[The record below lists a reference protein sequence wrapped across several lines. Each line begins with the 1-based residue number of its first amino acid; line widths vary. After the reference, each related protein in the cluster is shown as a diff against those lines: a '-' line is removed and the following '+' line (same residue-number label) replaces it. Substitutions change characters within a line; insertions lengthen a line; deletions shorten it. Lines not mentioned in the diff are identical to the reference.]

1 KKKLEIK
8 IQQIPSHP
16 NPKVNLEQYS
26 TPANIAADIL
36 WNAYT
41 LGDIFNKNILD
52 LGCGCGIFAISA
64 CLLGANNAVG
74 VDIDIE
80 SIEIAN
86 KYSTKFKIDNIDFI
100 TSDINNLDA
109 NLNIDTIFQNPPF
122 GSQRFATKGI
132 DLDFI
137 NKAVEF
143 NFNVIYSFH
152 MASTEEFLVN
162 YFSKLNLE
170 ITHIFRYNFKIPKIY
185 EFHSEEFKIIDVI
198 VIRAIKSN

>member
-1 KKKLEIK
+1 M
-8 IQQIPSHP
+8 
-16 NPKVNLEQYS
+16 
-26 TPANIAADIL
+26 
-36 WNAYT
+36 
-41 LGDIFNKNILD
+41 
-52 LGCGCGIFAISA
+52 
-64 CLLGANNAVG
+64 
-74 VDIDIE
+74 DIDIE

-143 NFNVIYSFH
+143 NFNVIYAFH